1 MLTNKHPFGSED
13 AEIIDGIRL
22 HDPEALPSH
31 ISAFTKDLVSSMLEK
46 DPAKR
51 PDALTLLR
59 KPQIIK
65 IVEQLFKEKD
75 LNLVDEENKEVIVD
89 QFKAI
94 RFSSQNLQQKKEIIQ
109 NAGPEIKPTLLQ
121 SYTIRCALIGDQR
134 VGKTSIA
141 ERYTNGKFS
150 EITEETQF
158 SQYIDKANL
167 QFGNKKIRLVILDTP
182 S

>member
-46 DPAKR
+46 DPEKR

-65 IVEQLFKEKD
+65 IVESLFKEKD
-75 LNLVDEENKEVIVD
+75 LNLVNEENKEVIVD
-89 QFKAI
+89 QYKAI
-94 RFSSQNLQQKKEIIQ
+94 GIVMEK
-109 NAGPEIKPTLLQ
+109 
-121 SYTIRCALIGDQR
+121 SYTIRCTLLGDRQ

-141 ERYTNGKFS
+141 KRYTNEKFS
-150 EITEETQF
+150 EITEETKWA
-158 SQYIDKANL
+158 QYYQTA
-167 QFGNKKIRLVILDTP
+167 IL
-182 S
+182 

>member
-46 DPAKR
+46 DPEKR

-65 IVEQLFKEKD
+65 IVESLFKEKD
-75 LNLVDEENKEVIVD
+75 LNLVNEENKEAIVD

-94 RFSSQNLQQKKEIIQ
+94 GIS
-109 NAGPEIKPTLLQ
+109 P
-121 SYTIRCALIGDQR
+121 
-134 VGKTSIA
+134 
-141 ERYTNGKFS
+141 
-150 EITEETQF
+150 
-158 SQYIDKANL
+158 
-167 QFGNKKIRLVILDTP
+167 
-182 S
+182 